1 MKILLDSTNEQV
13 AKVVNICCERTHSD
27 LAQYS
32 MDEQDY
38 DLVIKD
44 YSEEDSISHFDVD
57 KTLFLISKD
66 DIIVGAT
73 HTLTKP
79 FAPAELIKFISGF
92 SSAKPN
98 PEIKSKMAQEFADVS
113 SMMKEIESIDEKSDK
128 GADIGIGLAPINDSE
143 DEETKAENPAPKPK
157 PALNIDAGDTISLAT
172 SAEAS
177 DETQNEVKS
186 EPAKNEPFNIEIPDN
201 LDDLVLELAP
211 SESEA
216 KPSDESV
223 SEPANEAET
232 TAEASVEP
240 ASEVASESS
249 EASQS
254 EASTQ
259 NFESLLDDFY
269 NSDDDVPLSALA
281 ENIDD
286 DTPLSAML
294 DNVNDDVPLSALAE
308 NIDDDT
314 PLSEISLDDLDD
326 DKPLSALADEIS
338 LDDIDDDMPLSAVME
353 QISDDMPLS
362 EIAQNNE
369 LEEAQE
375 EQKEE
380 AKEKAQEEAKEEPK
394 EQSDDSDSDFGSMF
408 SSMFDNSSD
417 DEPEDKAE
425 GEKESEAPIALASD
439 TEIPLANVS
448 LEPAFESVEHGED
461 EAKAE
466 PEAQISQDE
475 TSDEDDEETGD
486 DDLLF
491 DNILA
496 LEKDKKVASEP
507 VKAAAQDEKK
517 DEKPNFDDL
526 DLPQVASGVELP
538 DIKPAVDVSVEPTA
552 QSEVP
557 AHVAPKT
564 RDEVNRILEQERRF
578 LSVDELK
585 EQLRYDLEANIAS
598 VLEQFSGEENIQEAL
613 KDLRININISFEDK

>member
-113 SMMKEIESIDEKSDK
+113 SMMKEIDSIDEKGDK
-128 GADIGIGLAPINDSE
+128 SADMGIGLAPINDSA

-157 PALNIDAGDTISLAT
+157 PGLNIDAGDTISLAT

-211 SESEA
+211 SEPET
-216 KPSDESV
+216 KPSDDSV

-240 ASEVASESS
+240 ASEVASESG
-249 EASQS
+249 EASQN
-254 EASTQ
+254 ETSTQ

-338 LDDIDDDMPLSAVME
+338 LDDIDDDMPLSAVMD

-369 LEEAQE
+369 PEEAQD

-380 AKEKAQEEAKEEPK
+380 AKVEAKEELK
-394 EQSDDSDSDFGSMF
+394 EQSEDSSDSDFGSMF

-425 GEKESEAPIALASD
+425 GKKESEAPIALASD
-439 TEIPLANVS
+439 KEIPLANVS

-475 TSDEDDEETGD
+475 TLDEDDEETGD

-564 RDEVNRILEQERRF
+564 HDEVNRILEQERRF